1 MGTAFS
7 NALSGLTANAQAIDA
22 VSGNLANMNT
32 TGFKANQVS
41 FEDLV
46 SESLGGSSSTNQ
58 VGGSTVARSN
68 ATFSQGAI
76 APTGQPYDAAIQG
89 NGFFVLQTATGQQAF
104 LHREFS
110 RKLGICG
117 DHNARGSKQ
126 RVHHS
131 AYDGNPY
138 IRHHRDAHFSG
149 GRRACCR
156 TGRWP
161 DRWRG

>member
-58 VGGSTVARSN
+58 EGGSTVARSS
-68 ATFSQGAI
+68 ATFVRVQVV
-76 APTGQPYDAAIQG
+76 DAG
-89 NGFFVLQTATGQQAF
+89 LSSEGM
-104 LHREFS
+104 
-110 RKLGICG
+110 
-117 DHNARGSKQ
+117 GSAL
-126 RVHHS
+126 RC
-131 AYDGNPY
+131 D
-138 IRHHRDAHFSG
+138 
-149 GRRACCR
+149 RRAVTR
-156 TGRWP
+156 
-161 DRWRG
+161 